1 MSRELRLESDGP
13 VRNQPAPTP
22 RLVVAFSLVKGDRID
37 WAVAK
42 LAELGT
48 DEIVPLL
55 CDRTVVRP
63 EDGGAQRRSSRLQRI
78 AREASMQARRV
89 HLPEVTAPQSFAAA
103 LSGRPA
109 GTSCLAEPGG
119 GAPSLAMPA
128 VLVGPEGGWSPA
140 ERDLAA
146 REGARLVG
154 LGTHVLRV
162 ETAAVAAAAILGAI
176 RSGLS
181 APL

>member
-78 AREASMQARRV
+78 AWEASMQARRV

-103 LSGRPA
+103 SPAGRPA
-109 GTSCLAEPGG
+109 RRVSPSRGA
-119 GAPSLAMPA
+119 APSLAMPA